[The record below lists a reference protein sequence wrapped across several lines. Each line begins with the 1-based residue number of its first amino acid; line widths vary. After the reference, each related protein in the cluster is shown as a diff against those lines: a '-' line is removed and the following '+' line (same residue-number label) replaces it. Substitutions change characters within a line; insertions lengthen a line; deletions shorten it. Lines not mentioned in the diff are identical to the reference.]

1 MNNNKREIL
10 VFGKTDTCKKTA
22 LEGIIVRA
30 LSRLLRN
37 FAS

>member
-10 VFGKTDTCKKTA
+10 VFSKTDTCKTA

-30 LSRLLRN
+30 LGR
-37 FAS
+37 